1 VGRVIDSHPSKP
13 EMVTKPYSLRARL
26 LLSATLVL
34 LVFLGLMGFVLDRA
48 FQQSAEQSVEE
59 KLLIH
64 IYGLLSVSD
73 SADGELFLPDE
84 LQEPQFNSLGSGL
97 FAFVLDSKGAE
108 LWQSPS
114 SLDLQLNVASDTS
127 LYTDLIPGKA
137 NFGKI
142 SDSEGDSLFFLS
154 YKILWQGTGD
164 ETTPYIYIVFENM
177 SPYDNEIAG
186 FRNSLWGWLL
196 GVVVVLVMVQAAI
209 MNWGLKPLGKLAAD
223 LKAIEDGQQEYL
235 AGEYPAEI
243 DGVTRNLNLLLS
255 SERQQREK
263 VRTTLADLAH
273 SLKTPLAILQS
284 ASGDDLRATMDE
296 QITRM
301 NEIVSYQLQRAVT
314 TSPNLI
320 RQSLEV
326 KPVAV
331 KLVTA
336 VRRVYEGKDVKIEA
350 ITHDCSFLGDERD
363 LMELLGNVLDNACKY
378 SHGQVKLEIGTP
390 QGKGSALVIV
400 VEDDGDG
407 IMESDREKVL
417 HRGERL
423 DTREAGQGIGLAV
436 VNEIVARYGGEISLE
451 DSFLGGA
458 KVRIVLP

>member
-1 VGRVIDSHPSKP
+1 MLDETREEVPGPAN
-13 EMVTKPYSLRARL
+13 KPYSLRARL

-64 IYGLLSVSD
+64 VYGLLAVSD
-73 SADGELFLPDE
+73 VTDDELYLPDE
-84 LQEPQFNSLGSGL
+84 LQEPRFNSLGSGL
-97 FAFVLDSKGAE
+97 FGLVLDSEGVE

-114 SLDLQLNVASDTS
+114 MLDLQLDTADLTANLMPGNSRFGRTMSSDGTS
-127 LYTDLIPGKA
+127 LFYLG
-137 NFGKI
+137 
-142 SDSEGDSLFFLS
+142 
-154 YKILWQGTGD
+154 YKILWQGAG
-164 ETTPYIYIVFENM
+164 EQTTPYIYLVLENM

-196 GVVVVLVMVQAAI
+196 GVVLVLVLVQAAI

-223 LKAIEDGQQEYL
+223 LKAIEDGRQDYL

-284 ASGDDLRATMDE
+284 ASEDELKETVDE
-296 QITRM
+296 QVPRM
-301 NEIVSYQLQRAVT
+301 NEIVSYQLQRAVS
-314 TSPNLI
+314 TSSI
-320 RQSLEV
+320 RQSLDV
-326 KPVAV
+326 KPVAD
-331 KLVTA
+331 KLISA
-336 VRRVYEGKDVKIEA
+336 IERVYKAVNIDALVS
-350 ITHDCSFLGDERD
+350 DCTFLGDERD
-363 LMELLGNVLDNACKY
+363 LMELLGNLLDNACKF
-378 SHGQVKLEIGTP
+378 SHGRVELKVGAGQSRQKT
-390 QGKGSALVIV
+390 LVIA

-407 IMESDREKVL
+407 ILESDREKVL
-417 HRGERL
+417 YRGERL
-423 DTREAGQGIGLAV
+423 DTQEAGQGIGLAI
-436 VNEIVARYGGEISLE
+436 VNEIVTRYGGEISLGE
-451 DSFLGGA
+451 SRLGGA
-458 KVRIVLP
+458 KVTIILP